1 MKPRENWFAS
11 ANDCYLRTIEGYDR
25 SVSESISSAVSSH
38 CGVKFSSQM
47 NLLDYF
53 HVCAP
58 GLPPCLAHDLFEGI
72 VPQDVM
78 IYLKHFVQLG
88 WFTID
93 YFNERIREFS
103 YDRSSAACKP
113 VPIRRGCSKLLGNA
127 SQN

>member
-1 MKPRENWFAS
+1 MLCLTGDNLGSHFIGGFVTNFSNAKYACRYCMKPRENWFDS
-11 ANDCYLRTIEGYDR
+11 ANECCLRTIKGYDR

-38 CGVKFSSQM
+38 CGVKFSSRM

-93 YFNERIREFS
+93 
-103 YDRSSAACKP
+103 
-113 VPIRRGCSKLLGNA
+113 
-127 SQN
+127 